1 PEFSKPPSS
10 PVPDAGASKAA
21 YKSGEILDMPP
32 PITLETPNSPSP
44 HPVQSPMLAPAKQRT
59 SPEKSWTCRR
69 QSRWRV

>member
-32 PITLETPNSPSP
+32 PITPSR
-44 HPVQSPMLAPAKQRT
+44 VKREL
-59 SPEKSWTCRR
+59 PEYRLDKDTNMRIFNVSY
-69 QSRWRV
+69 